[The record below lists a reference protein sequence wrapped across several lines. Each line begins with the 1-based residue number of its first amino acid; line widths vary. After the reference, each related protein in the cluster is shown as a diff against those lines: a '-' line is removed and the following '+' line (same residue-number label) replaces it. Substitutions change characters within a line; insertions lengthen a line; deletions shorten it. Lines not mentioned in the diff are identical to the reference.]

1 MASGSLSPTEMVA
14 EIVENFL
21 VVVLRGLGR
30 RLGLKGRDE
39 RKDLAVAAVV
49 EIWVGEERMSLEME
63 IEAAIGRTV
72 RVLSAK
78 EGLLF
83 AFEWF

>member
-78 EGLLF
+78 EIGR
-83 AFEWF
+83 AHV

>member
-30 RLGLKGRDE
+30 RLGLSGRDE

-49 EIWVGEERMSLEME
+49 DIWVGEERMSLEME
-63 IEAAIGRTV
+63 IEAAIGRSV
-72 RVLSAK
+72 RVWLTKAVF
-78 EGLLF
+78 E
-83 AFEWF
+83 FEWF

>member
-30 RLGLKGRDE
+30 RLGLRGRDE

-49 EIWVGEERMSLEME
+49 DIWVGEERMSLEME
-63 IEAAIGRTV
+63 IEAAIGRSV
-72 RVLSAK
+72 RVWLTK
-78 EGLLF
+78 EVF
-83 AFEWF
+83 EFEWF

>member
-30 RLGLKGRDE
+30 RLGLRGRYE

-49 EIWVGEERMSLEME
+49 DIWVGEERMSLEME
-63 IEAAIGRTV
+63 IEAAIGRSV
-72 RVLSAK
+72 RVWLTK
-78 EGLLF
+78 EVF
-83 AFEWF
+83 EFEWF

>member
-63 IEAAIGRTV
+63 IEAAIGLTV
-72 RVLSAK
+72 RVWSTK
-78 EGLLF
+78 EIGR
-83 AFEWF
+83 AHV

>member
-30 RLGLKGRDE
+30 RLGLSGRDE

-49 EIWVGEERMSLEME
+49 DIWVGEERMSLEME
-63 IEAAIGRTV
+63 IEAAIGRSV
-72 RVLSAK
+72 RVWLTK
-78 EGLLF
+78 EVF
-83 AFEWF
+83 EFEWF